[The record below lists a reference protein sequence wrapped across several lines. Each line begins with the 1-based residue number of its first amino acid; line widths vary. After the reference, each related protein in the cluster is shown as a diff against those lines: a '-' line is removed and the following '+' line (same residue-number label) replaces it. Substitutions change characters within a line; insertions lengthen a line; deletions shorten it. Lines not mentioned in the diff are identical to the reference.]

1 MNLFTEENIEVINQ
15 LSKSYPNNMELGS
28 MVRTLFRMDTFVMSI
43 PNDSDLGKIIREKI
57 EINLVK

>member
-1 MNLFTEENIEVINQ
+1 MNTEENIEVINQ